1 MPKPKRP
8 QLTRRRTT
16 IPVTGTTVATKA
28 NLDHAS
34 ALALHW
40 AATWASL
47 HLNGRKVPTSA
58 VLRRALVA
66 YVERVEALGTDIAAN
81 RIEALRLASAGTA
94 FADPGAQDFE
104 GSLRM
109 LSEVKRGAPLPGFE
123 GLVRPPVQP
132 TPWIAAPRA
141 PAPIPPDGGAQP
153 RTEPAVKSKRQ
164 FAPAAEQGAPW

>member
-1 MPKPKRP
+1 MPKPKRQ
-8 QLTRRRTT
+8 QLARRRTP
-16 IPVTGTTVATKA
+16 IPVTGTTGATKA
-28 NLDHAS
+28 SLDHAS

-47 HLNGRKVPTSA
+47 HLNGRRVPTSA

-104 GSLRM
+104 GSLRL
-109 LSEVKRGAPLPGFE
+109 LSEVKRGAPMPGFE
-123 GLVRPPVQP
+123 GLVRPALEV
-132 TPWIAAPRA
+132 TPWIAELRTQRVAPPPMTGDPRPRSEDHA
-141 PAPIPPDGGAQP
+141 PPGPQFGRQAP
-153 RTEPAVKSKRQ
+153 
-164 FAPAAEQGAPW
+164 